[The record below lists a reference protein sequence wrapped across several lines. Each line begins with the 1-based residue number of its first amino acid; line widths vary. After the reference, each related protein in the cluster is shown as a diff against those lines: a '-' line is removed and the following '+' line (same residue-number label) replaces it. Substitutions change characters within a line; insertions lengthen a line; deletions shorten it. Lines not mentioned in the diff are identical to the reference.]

1 MKDSKISV
9 IDNPYY
15 QKQMAIKQRDE
26 RKRKKVHKYRLFKR
40 TCAGILVLCAV
51 FSSLVIGRGIAD
63 KNRLEVQKEVA
74 QEALKNAQQTNSSLN
89 FKIKQLNDEDYVQKL
104 IRKKY
109 LYSKNNEIIFSLPED
124 NSQTDQ
130 ND

>member
-1 MKDSKISV
+1 
-9 IDNPYY
+9 
-15 QKQMAIKQRDE
+15 MAIKQRDE
-26 RKRKKVHKYRLFKR
+26 RQRKKVHKYRLYKR
-40 TCAGILVLCAV
+40 ACAGILVLCAA

-63 KNRLEVQKEVA
+63 KNRLEAQKEVA
-74 QEALKNAQQTNSSLN
+74 QEALKNAQHTNSSLN

-104 IRKKY
+104 ISKKY

-130 ND
+130 NN

>member
-1 MKDSKISV
+1 M
-9 IDNPYY
+9 
-15 QKQMAIKQRDE
+15 
-26 RKRKKVHKYRLFKR
+26 
-40 TCAGILVLCAV
+40 CAA

-63 KNRLEVQKEVA
+63 KNRLEAQKEVA
-74 QEALKNAQQTNSSLN
+74 QEALKNAQHTNSSLN

-104 IRKKY
+104 IRKNN

-130 ND
+130 NN

>member
-1 MKDSKISV
+1 MKSRKV
-9 IDNPYY
+9 TVLDNEYY

-26 RKRKKVHKYRLFKR
+26 RRRKKEHKYRLFKR
-40 TCAGILVLCAV
+40 TCAGILVLCAA
-51 FSSLVIGRGIAD
+51 FSSLVIGREIAD
-63 KNRLEVQKEVA
+63 KNRLETQKEVA
-74 QEALKNAQQTNSSLN
+74 QEALKNAQHTNSSLN

-130 ND
+130 NN

>member
-1 MKDSKISV
+1 MKSRKV
-9 IDNPYY
+9 TVLDNEYY

-26 RKRKKVHKYRLFKR
+26 RRRKKEHKYRLFKR
-40 TCAGILVLCAV
+40 ACAA

-63 KNRLEVQKEVA
+63 KNRLEAQKEVA
-74 QEALKNAQQTNSSLN
+74 QEALKNAQHTNSSLN

-130 ND
+130 NN

>member
-1 MKDSKISV
+1 MKSRKV
-9 IDNPYY
+9 TVLDNEYY

-26 RKRKKVHKYRLFKR
+26 RQRKKVHKYRLFKR
-40 TCAGILVLCAV
+40 ACAGILVLCAA

-63 KNRLEVQKEVA
+63 KNRLEAQKEVA
-74 QEALKNAQQTNSSLN
+74 QEALKNAQHTNSSLN
-89 FKIKQLNDEDYVQKL
+89 FKIEQLNDEDYVQKL

-130 ND
+130 NN

>member
-1 MKDSKISV
+1 MKSRKV
-9 IDNPYY
+9 TVLDNEYY

-26 RKRKKVHKYRLFKR
+26 RQRKKVHKYRLFKR
-40 TCAGILVLCAV
+40 ACAGILVFCAA

-63 KNRLEVQKEVA
+63 KNRLEAQKEVA
-74 QEALKNAQQTNSSLN
+74 QEALKNAQHTNSSLN

-130 ND
+130 NN